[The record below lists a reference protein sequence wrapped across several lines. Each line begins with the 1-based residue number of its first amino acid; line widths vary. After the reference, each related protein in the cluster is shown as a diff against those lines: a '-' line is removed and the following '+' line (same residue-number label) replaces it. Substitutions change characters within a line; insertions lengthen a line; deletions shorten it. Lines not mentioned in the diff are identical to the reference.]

1 MPHVIVKIVGQSEE
15 SKQRIAEKLTQ
26 TLTDTLS
33 IDEQFVSIS
42 IEDIVKENW
51 VEDVYKPDI
60 LEKSDSLYKK
70 PGYDPL

>member
-15 SKQRIAEKLTQ
+15 SKQRISEKLTQ

>member
-15 SKQRIAEKLTQ
+15 SKQQIAEKLTQ

-51 VEDVYKPDI
+51 LEDVYKPDI
-60 LEKSDSLYKK
+60 LEKRDTLYKK

>member
-26 TLTDTLS
+26 ALTDTLG

-42 IEDIVKENW
+42 IEDIIKENW
-51 VEDVYKPDI
+51 VEDVYNPDI
-60 LEKSDSLYKK
+60 MEKSHSLYKK

>member
-15 SKQRIAEKLTQ
+15 SKQQIAEKLTQ
-26 TLTDTLS
+26 TLTDTLG

-42 IEDIVKENW
+42 IEDIIKENW

-60 LEKSDSLYKK
+60 MEKSHSLYKK

>member
-26 TLTDTLS
+26 ALTDTLG

-42 IEDIVKENW
+42 IEDIIKEKW
-51 VEDVYKPDI
+51 VGDVYKPDI
-60 LEKSDSLYKK
+60 LQKSHSLYKK

>member
-15 SKQRIAEKLTQ
+15 SKQRISEKLTQ
-26 TLTDTLS
+26 ALIDTLGL
-33 IDEQFVSIS
+33 DEQFVSIS
-42 IEDIVKENW
+42 IEDIIKENW

-60 LEKSDSLYKK
+60 MEKSCSLYKK

>member
-15 SKQRIAEKLTQ
+15 SKQRISEKLTQ

-60 LEKSDSLYKK
+60 LEKSDSL
-70 PGYDPL
+70 